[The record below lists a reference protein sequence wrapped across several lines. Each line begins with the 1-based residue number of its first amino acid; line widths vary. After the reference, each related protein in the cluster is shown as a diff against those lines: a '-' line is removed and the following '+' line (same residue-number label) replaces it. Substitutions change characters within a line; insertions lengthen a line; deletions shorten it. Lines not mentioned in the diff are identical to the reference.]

1 MGRDY
6 LRNRPLV
13 RLLLRKPIYFSLVG
27 FLFLLAGINFY
38 LFRHDFSALA
48 QQLLHKDD
56 IELTRW
62 QQWARHYD
70 RLFAMLGQGERVGIQ
85 LEGHKSSGILIERTP
100 RGIVARRSLFL
111 RSEKPGVILTFQ
123 RATAEKF
130 LATVPGTDPE
140 AIWQMMKDGLYG
152 RQITVWNDPDI
163 DRLYRGGYLAF
174 MRAIDTRPA
183 SEDWPTVKRRL
194 GEK

>member
-1 MGRDY
+1 MF
-6 LRNRPLV
+6 
-13 RLLLRKPIYFSLVG
+13 RLLLRRPIYFWVVG
-27 FLFLLAGINFY
+27 FLFLLAGINLY
-38 LFRHDFSALA
+38 VFRCDFSVLA
-48 QQLLHKDD
+48 QQVLHKDD
-56 IELTRW
+56 PEVGRW

-70 RLFAMLGQGERVGIQ
+70 RLFGMLRQGERVGIQ
-85 LEGHKSSGILIERTP
+85 LEGYKSSGILIERTP
-100 RGIVARRSLFL
+100 RGVVARRSLFL
-111 RSEKPGVILTFQ
+111 RSKKSGVVLTFQ

-130 LATVPGTDPE
+130 LSTVPGTDPE

-152 RQITVWNDPDI
+152 RQITVWNDPDT

-183 SEDWPTVKRRL
+183 NEDWPAVKRRL